1 MTIELTDETGEAT
14 RPDGEPLWRGVTMLR
29 YDDGRW
35 HRQTKGA
42 QAIVSFK
49 EDPRRKNG
57 KLICQKIKLEPIDSP
72 TLFGIRPIL
81 DASSL
86 QKIQPALSNN
96 DATLF
101 RPDVLNDEYDYVV
114 ISDRDVDGAQ
124 PHEAAPADDD
134 KAFLS
139 MPMGLRNR
147 LKAIAEPLIVGI
159 DPKGPEGIAARSR
172 SS

>member
-29 YDDGRW
+29 DDDGRW

-114 ISDRDVDGAQ
+114 ISDRDVDGANHMRQRQ
-124 PHEAAPADDD
+124 PRTTKP
-134 KAFLS
+134 F
-139 MPMGLRNR
+139 
-147 LKAIAEPLIVGI
+147 
-159 DPKGPEGIAARSR
+159 SR
-172 SS
+172 CPWA